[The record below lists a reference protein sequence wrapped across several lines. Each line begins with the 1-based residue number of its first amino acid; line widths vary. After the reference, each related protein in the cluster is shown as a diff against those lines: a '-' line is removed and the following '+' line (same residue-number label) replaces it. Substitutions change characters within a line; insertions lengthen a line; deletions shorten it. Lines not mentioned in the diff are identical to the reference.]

1 MEKIQLINRNSKKG
15 NRENEYRW
23 NEKYCNIKRFA
34 F

>member
-1 MEKIQLINRNSKKG
+1 MEKIEVNRNSKKG

-23 NEKYCNIKRFA
+23 NEKYCDIKGLA